1 MKKRIEVSF
10 PGGKRVDARIGHMIV
25 PTDQSFE
32 NGGTGTAAEPF
43 QLFLASIATCVGI
56 YVLEFCLAREISM
69 EGMILSLSYDMD
81 EKNQVCKRLNI
92 DLTLPA
98 GFPEEYKKPVVRVMD
113 ICSVKKYILNA
124 PEFIITAS

>member
-1 MKKRIEVSF
+1 
-10 PGGKRVDARIGHMIV
+10 
-25 PTDQSFE
+25 
-32 NGGTGTAAEPF
+32 
-43 QLFLASIATCVGI
+43 
-56 YVLEFCLAREISM
+56 M
-69 EGMILSLSYDMD
+69 EGMILILSYDMD

-98 GFPEEYKKPVVRVMD
+98 SFPEEYKKVVVRVMD